1 MIKIGAASALLA
13 VTTATGL
20 AATHFSVRSP
30 QITPGGT
37 VPSAQ
42 VLDRFGCHGDN
53 VSPALAWRGAPEGT
67 KSFAVVLFDSDA
79 RGGAGWWHW
88 IVADIPASVD
98 HLSLRAGD
106 PGGTLPGGAM
116 QGVNSFGFA
125 GYGGPC
131 PPVGDAPHHYHLRV
145 YALNT
150 ATIPQ
155 TALQSPEAAQHA
167 IETAAI
173 GRAEVTGRYGRG
185 TP

>member
-1 MIKIGAASALLA
+1 MIRIIAASAALA
-13 VTTATGL
+13 MAATTAV
-20 AATHFSVRSP
+20 AATPFSIASP
-30 QITPGGT
+30 QIAQGRTIGR
-37 VPSAQ
+37 AQ
-42 VLDRFGCHGDN
+42 VLNQHGCDGQN
-53 VSPALAWRGAPEGT
+53 ISPAVTWRGAPEGT

-106 PGGTLPGGAM
+106 PGGTLPGGAV

-150 ATIPQ
+150 ATILQ

-173 GRAEVTGRYGRG
+173 GRAEVTGRYGRSK
-185 TP
+185 P